1 MVATFSPHRDAGGTL
16 HLPSPTG
23 IHHVD
28 ASSAIRQLRRSLSRS
43 PSKSSD
49 FRFLSRPHSSQTTPF
64 ISSPLSP
71 SRRGNLF
78 FVPATTSNLSAAT
91 PAPSKPT
98 FSSSTT
104 TTAAPPAT
112 PVAIPYPPSSKITRP
127 LMCRTGSLP
136 NTRQRTSPKSPSKR
150 VLNISSDQGNATATP
165 PVVSLIEN
173 ESFLQEPSITSSEN
187 LQLFSNNISTDN
199 NNNNSSNL
207 TFKSTFNRI
216 EKRRSG
222 TFGSL
227 TTAVSPLKR
236 SDGAMN
242 LDQAEFASPSAKR
255 RSLHS
260 VGGTPDFSIFDATD
274 SFSSSNETS
283 DNMVRETEPQPFTF
297 SSLPGGNFATIP
309 KRSSSLRRSTLQQ
322 RQGERSLFG
331 RSRLMNVDF
340 PDSPSPPKS
349 PIAAMQQRYPLGSG
363 LSTTPSHESLF
374 TPQPP
379 PASNNPLFA
388 NVQHDIPST
397 TPHAA
402 HPLSR
407 TITQSSSSSSL
418 ADDSPTHE
426 PVHKTDRPRPIFN
439 FSKSLP
445 VGAIRPEAPRQ
456 FTREDSNASTDS
468 FATPE
473 NYRQAK
479 PYAAAFMSTGLISKK
494 NRNAEDLQSSFG
506 SSKNMPDTPCKRS
519 STFLPSAQK
528 ALPVRPISRTKL
540 ARQTFVAPSTPSH
553 SAVPA
558 SGPFSRGNGGL
569 SNVFNRPYPSRR
581 DSFVS
586 VDGDDRSISNSPS
599 ARHDNQ
605 RTIDLDLP
613 PTPTKQIFSVSHMHG
628 TPLGDPSVQL
638 QIDALESTTPCTPKD
653 DKIFPPD
660 PSGLS
665 ISAPNESALSLD
677 DLNASTITF
686 PATPTAPRDYF
697 APTGQR
703 KSMSLGGFSAM
714 DVDTSLTTR
723 FDKVELIGTGEFSQ
737 VYRVSNSPENSQYK
751 SIFSLPS
758 AGSTSPAAL
767 PERVWAVKKSKQAF
781 GGPKDRGRRMREVE
795 ILRALA
801 NSDHV
806 ISFIDNWED
815 RGHLYIQT
823 EYCEEGS
830 LDIFL
835 AHVGLKARLDD
846 FRIWKILLELSQG
859 LKHIHDS
866 GFIHLDIKPANVLI
880 TFEGVLKI
888 GDFGMATTWPAEKHI
903 EGEGDREYMGPEVL
917 LGMYDKPA
925 DIFALGLI
933 MFEIAGNVEL
943 PDNGVSWQKLRNGDI
958 SDVPSLTWSS
968 ETSILRDAS
977 GNPLSESSSFDEL
990 CRSDPAFEDLG
1001 VDFSR
1006 SRVTKLQYLSRRGEL
1021 IEPPTF
1027 TMDANHEDSLD
1038 KLVRWMITPDPTSRP
1053 TADQLLQAYGTQ
1065 WAMSRRRAGATVFEG
1080 NWGPADDVL
1089 EEDAEMIDV

>member
-49 FRFLSRPHSSQTTPF
+49 FRFLSRPHSQTTPNTPF

-98 FSSSTT
+98 FTSSTT
-104 TTAAPPAT
+104 KTEVPPAT

-127 LMCRTGSLP
+127 LMRRTGSLP

-150 VLNISSDQGNATATP
+150 VLHLSSDQGNATVTP

-173 ESFLQEPSITSSEN
+173 ENLLQEPSIISSEN
-187 LQLFSNNISTDN
+187 FQLFSSNISTDN
-199 NNNNSSNL
+199 NNNSNI
-207 TFKSTFNRI
+207 TFKPSANRI

-222 TFGSL
+222 NFGSL

-242 LDQAEFASPSAKR
+242 LDRAEFASPSAKR

-283 DNMVRETEPQPFTF
+283 DIMARETEPLPFTF

-322 RQGERSLFG
+322 RQGERSLFS

-349 PIAAMQQRYPLGSG
+349 PISAMQQRYPLGSG
-363 LSTTPSHESLF
+363 LSSTPSHENLF
-374 TPQPP
+374 TPQQR

-388 NVQHDIPST
+388 NVQHEIPST

-426 PVHKTDRPRPIFN
+426 PIHKTDRPRPVFD

-445 VGAIRPEAPRQ
+445 VGAARPEAPRQ

-494 NRNAEDLQSSFG
+494 NRNLEDLQGSFG

-528 ALPVRPISRTKL
+528 ALPVRPMSRPKL

-569 SNVFNRPYPSRR
+569 SNVFNRPYSSRR
-581 DSFVS
+581 NSFVS

-605 RTIDLDLP
+605 RAIDLDLP
-613 PTPTKQIFSVSHMHG
+613 PTPTKQVFSSSHLHG
-628 TPLGDPSVQL
+628 TPLGDPAVQL
-638 QIDALESTTPCTPKD
+638 QVDTFESTTPCTPKD
-653 DKIFPPD
+653 NNIFPPD

-665 ISAPNESALSLD
+665 ISAPNETALNLD

-737 VYRVSNSPENSQYK
+737 VYRVSNSHENSQYK

-758 AGSTSPAAL
+758 AGSPSPSAL

-781 GGPKDRGRRMREVE
+781 GGPKDRSRRMREVE

-835 AHVGLKARLDD
+835 AQVGLKARLDD
-846 FRIWKILLELSQG
+846 FRIWKILLELSQVFPFNRY
-859 LKHIHDS
+859 HCCCTCS
-866 GFIHLDIKPANVLI
+866 NRF
-880 TFEGVLKI
+880 T
-888 GDFGMATTWPAEKHI
+888 
-903 EGEGDREYMGPEVL
+903 
-917 LGMYDKPA
+917 
-925 DIFALGLI
+925 
-933 MFEIAGNVEL
+933 
-943 PDNGVSWQKLRNGDI
+943 
-958 SDVPSLTWSS
+958 
-968 ETSILRDAS
+968 RD
-977 GNPLSESSSFDEL
+977 
-990 CRSDPAFEDLG
+990 
-1001 VDFSR
+1001 
-1006 SRVTKLQYLSRRGEL
+1006 
-1021 IEPPTF
+1021 
-1027 TMDANHEDSLD
+1027 
-1038 KLVRWMITPDPTSRP
+1038 
-1053 TADQLLQAYGTQ
+1053 
-1065 WAMSRRRAGATVFEG
+1065 
-1080 NWGPADDVL
+1080 
-1089 EEDAEMIDV
+1089 

>member
-1 MVATFSPHRDAGGTL
+1 
-16 HLPSPTG
+16 
-23 IHHVD
+23 
-28 ASSAIRQLRRSLSRS
+28 
-43 PSKSSD
+43 
-49 FRFLSRPHSSQTTPF
+49 
-64 ISSPLSP
+64 
-71 SRRGNLF
+71 
-78 FVPATTSNLSAAT
+78 
-91 PAPSKPT
+91 
-98 FSSSTT
+98 
-104 TTAAPPAT
+104 
-112 PVAIPYPPSSKITRP
+112 
-127 LMCRTGSLP
+127 
-136 NTRQRTSPKSPSKR
+136 
-150 VLNISSDQGNATATP
+150 
-165 PVVSLIEN
+165 VSLIEN
-173 ESFLQEPSITSSEN
+173 ENLLQEPSLTSSEN
-187 LQLFSNNISTDN
+187 FQLFSNNISADN
-199 NNNNSSNL
+199 NNSNI
-207 TFKSTFNRI
+207 TFKASVNRI

-222 TFGSL
+222 NFGSL

-274 SFSSSNETS
+274 SFSSPSNEAS
-283 DNMVRETEPQPFTF
+283 DNMAEPQPFTF

-322 RQGERSLFG
+322 RQGERSLFS

-349 PIAAMQQRYPLGSG
+349 PISAMQQRYPLSSG
-363 LSTTPSHESLF
+363 LSSTPSHENLF
-374 TPQPP
+374 TPQPR

-388 NVQHDIPST
+388 NVQHDIHST

-426 PVHKTDRPRPIFN
+426 PVHKMDRPRPIIN

-445 VGAIRPEAPRQ
+445 VGSTRPEAPRQ

-528 ALPVRPISRTKL
+528 ALPVRPISRPKL

-569 SNVFNRPYPSRR
+569 SNVFSRPYSSRR

-605 RTIDLDLP
+605 RLIELDLP
-613 PTPTKQIFSVSHMHG
+613 PTPTKQTFSISHLHG

-638 QIDALESTTPCTPKD
+638 QNDSLESTTPCTPKD
-653 DKIFPPD
+653 NNIFPPD

-665 ISAPNESALSLD
+665 ISAPNEPALSLD

-703 KSMSLGGFSAM
+703 KSMSLGGLSAM

-723 FDKVELIGTGEFSQ
+723 FDKAELIGTGEFSQ
-737 VYRVSNSPENSQYK
+737 VYRVSNSHDNSQYK

-758 AGSTSPAAL
+758 AGSNSPSAL

-781 GGPKDRGRRMREVE
+781 SGPKDRSRRMREVE

-806 ISFIDNWED
+806 ISFIDDWED

-835 AHVGLKARLDD
+835 AQVGLKARLDD
-846 FRIWKILLELSQG
+846 FRIWKILLELSQVCF
-859 LKHIHDS
+859 INHDYFRCACS
-866 GFIHLDIKPANVLI
+866 NLMK
-880 TFEGVLKI
+880 
-888 GDFGMATTWPAEKHI
+888 
-903 EGEGDREYMGPEVL
+903 Y
-917 LGMYDKPA
+917 
-925 DIFALGLI
+925 
-933 MFEIAGNVEL
+933 
-943 PDNGVSWQKLRNGDI
+943 
-958 SDVPSLTWSS
+958 
-968 ETSILRDAS
+968 RD
-977 GNPLSESSSFDEL
+977 
-990 CRSDPAFEDLG
+990 
-1001 VDFSR
+1001 
-1006 SRVTKLQYLSRRGEL
+1006 
-1021 IEPPTF
+1021 
-1027 TMDANHEDSLD
+1027 
-1038 KLVRWMITPDPTSRP
+1038 
-1053 TADQLLQAYGTQ
+1053 
-1065 WAMSRRRAGATVFEG
+1065 
-1080 NWGPADDVL
+1080 
-1089 EEDAEMIDV
+1089 